1 MRYFD
6 VTKIVQEENKT
17 NIVQIKGSFNLPCN
31 VSPLAIYM
39 E

>member
-17 NIVQIKGSFNLPCN
+17 NIVQIKGSFAVQCI
-31 VSPLAIYM
+31 SPIYM